1 VSNLRSC
8 GPLAYSDNDCAKQLL
23 YALDYHVWGMKIT
36 GLEESA
42 DFAILD
48 AEKLFSKFKS
58 HELSHK
64 GHPNHDISFSSKALI
79 TSALVDDHDANPTST
94 VSYAL

>member
-1 VSNLRSC
+1 VSNLCSC
-8 GPLAYSDNDCAKQLL
+8 GPLAYSDNECAKQLV
-23 YALDYHVWGMKIT
+23 YALDDHVWGIKIT

-42 DFAILD
+42 DFATLD
-48 AEKLFSKFKS
+48 TVKLFSKFKS

-64 GHPNHDISFSSKALI
+64 DHPNHDASFSSKALI

-94 VSYAL
+94 VSSAL